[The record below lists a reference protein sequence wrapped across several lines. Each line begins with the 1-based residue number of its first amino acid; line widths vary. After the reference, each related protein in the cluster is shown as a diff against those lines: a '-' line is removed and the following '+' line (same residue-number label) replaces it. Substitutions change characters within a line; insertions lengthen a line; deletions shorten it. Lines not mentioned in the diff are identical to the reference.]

1 MTWLGVKISDATT
14 VGYLTY
20 FRGNL
25 AISEAAGEAGG
36 RQVCKESRRRAHT
49 IWNRYSGARSVLQT
63 RGTQIRTPM
72 TAPFLNA
79 LKARIGIAAKPG
91 ADNDE
96 ILAKLGYTPAQIE
109 DFEAKKIIR

>member
-1 MTWLGVKISDATT
+1 
-14 VGYLTY
+14 
-20 FRGNL
+20 
-25 AISEAAGEAGG
+25 
-36 RQVCKESRRRAHT
+36 
-49 IWNRYSGARSVLQT
+49 
-63 RGTQIRTPM
+63 M